1 MKRLVRQHMM
11 MEQHPVLRGIG
22 GRAARGQRPRGRA
35 VRPAVPAR
43 GRVQP
48 PRVREPPDLR
58 RCAASISALR
68 GLRRTPRM
76 HGAARRRRRNHE
88 PWKSL
93 SYIAPAPLR
102 PFPNT
107 SRREHRVPTCA
118 LARAGY
124 RAQAGPARP
133 RAHRAAPGDPSRLEG
148 QVRPRSGLAM
158 KHGITVLNAP
168 GTIDSDYRGELK
180 VLLVNLGEADFRIST
195 GDRIAQ
201 IVFSPV
207 TRVAFHR
214 RQAISETQ
222 RGGGGFGSTGHVET
236 RPFSPSP

>member
-1 MKRLVRQHMM
+1 MEEPVIYCAGSAETLPEYQSEGASGADVRAQL
-11 MEQHPVLRGIG
+11 EQEIVLKP
-22 GRAARGQRPRGRA
+22 GQRA
-35 VRPAVPAR
+35 LVPT
-43 GRVQP
+43 
-48 PRVREPPDLR
+48 
-58 RCAASISALR
+58 
-68 GLRRTPRM
+68 GLRLEIP
-76 HGAARRRRRNHE
+76 
-88 PWKSL
+88 P
-93 SYIAPAPLR
+93 
-102 PFPNT
+102 
-107 SRREHRVPTCA
+107 
-118 LARAGY
+118 GY
-124 RAQAGPARP
+124 
-133 RAHRAAPGDPSRLEG
+133 EG

-222 RGGGGFGSTGHVET
+222 RGGGGFGSTGM
-236 RPFSPSP
+236 